1 MEKEEIMELG
11 HEPTPGYGLVYYA
24 VIAIGIIYLA
34 IAIITGKIELTDYEK
49 NNHTKT
55 ESNKEH

>member
-1 MEKEEIMELG
+1 MKEEIMELG
-11 HEPTPGYGLVYYA
+11 HETKPGYRIIYYA

-34 IAIITGKIELTDYEK
+34 ITFFTGKIEHTDHKE

-55 ESNKEH
+55 ESHIEH

>member
-1 MEKEEIMELG
+1 MENEEIMELS
-11 HEPTPGYGLVYYA
+11 HEPTPGYRLAYYA

-34 IAIITGKIELTDYEK
+34 ISIITGKVEHTDYEK

-55 ESNKEH
+55 ESHKEH

>member
-1 MEKEEIMELG
+1 MEQEEIMELS
-11 HEPTPGYGLVYYA
+11 HEPTPGYRLAYYA

-34 IAIITGKIELTDYEK
+34 IAICTGKVEHTDYEK

-55 ESNKEH
+55 ESHKEH

>member
-1 MEKEEIMELG
+1 MKEEIMELS
-11 HEPTPGYGLVYYA
+11 HEPKPGYRLVYYA

-34 IAIITGKIELTDYEK
+34 ITIITGKIENTDHKK

-55 ESNKEH
+55 ESHKEH